1 MFRYKLTSAAKPL
14 FSTSKLNYHISRTLL
29 AMSLGVFSSA
39 VFADDQAKHI
49 DLERIEVTS
58 EKRTV
63 NIMEVASSVTAI
75 FGQEL
80 VDSEAYSITDL
91 GQAIPSVHVYSWG
104 GRRDSNVFIRGI
116 GPGLFTEPTIGFY
129 VDGVNYSSNSIF
141 DLDLVDIERIE
152 VLRGPQGTLYGGNSL
167 AGVINIITK
176 QPDEMPEFKGAFA
189 ADNFGSKRVR
199 LGVNTPLTADHLFL
213 GLSASAYN
221 TDGHLENTYLDKDF
235 GARDD
240 LSARAKLRW
249 IASDNLEAN
258 FVVDYERFRGDSYAM
273 GQLERIK
280 ANPDHIEHDFEGVDD
295 RDALGASVTL
305 DYSGD
310 NVNFISITSWRDW
323 DNLNTADQDTGN
335 DAGYQ
340 FHSHSE
346 DDFDQLSHEMRW
358 SSKNTEDYH
367 WLVGFY
373 AYQSDTQS
381 TTRND
386 LNFSSMYPGSGP
398 MIDRSIIGKDDQ
410 AWAVFG
416 QVDYAITQDIT
427 VIAGLRYHKEQR
439 EADINIDSQSTG
451 VTSQHGGKEE
461 FSEVLPKLALSYQ
474 TANNDL
480 VYASWSKGYRAGG
493 FDTLYPNLSKPS
505 FEPEYSNNYEIAYK
519 ALALENQLS
528 FSITAFYVS
537 LDDQQVQQMLENTT
551 IITDNA
557 GESTSR
563 GVEFESRYQPH
574 PDWTIGF
581 SSSYVDATYS
591 EYESVNFA
599 TGAIEDYS
607 DNRLPNTPKISANL
621 SISNRTELNSD
632 FTLFTQL
639 ENIYMG
645 DHYFDAGNQMKQSA
659 YHLLNAKVGLE
670 SESWYAHLW
679 VKNALD
685 EYYSKVEFNFGFGVT
700 AEAGNPRTIGLTVGT
715 NF

>member
-199 LGVNTPLTADHLFL
+199 LGVNTPLTADNLFL

>member
-14 FSTSKLNYHISRTLL
+14 FSTSKLNYHISRALL
-29 AMSLGVFSSA
+29 AMSLGVSSSA

-80 VDSEAYSITDL
+80 ADSEAYSITDL

-116 GPGLFTEPTIGFY
+116 GPGLFTEPTVGFY

-141 DLDLVDIERIE
+141 DLDLVDIERVE

-176 QPDEMPEFKGAFA
+176 QPDEMPEFKGAFS

-199 LGVNTPLTADHLFL
+199 LGVNTPLTADNLFL

-249 IASDNLEAN
+249 VASDNLEAS

-563 GVEFESRYQPH
+563 GIEFESRYQPH

-685 EYYSKVEFNFGFGVT
+685 EYYSKVAFNFGFGVT

>member
-1 MFRYKLTSAAKPL
+1 MSRYKLTPAAKSGHTL
-14 FSTSKLNYHISRTLL
+14 SKLSSHVSRAVL
-29 AMSLGVFSSA
+29 ALSLSTTACSVY
-39 VFADDQAKHI
+39 ADEQTEQI

-58 EKRTV
+58 EKRTA

-80 VDSEAYSITDL
+80 ADSEVYSITEL
-91 GQAIPSVHVYSWG
+91 GHEIPSLHVYSWG

-141 DLDLVDIERIE
+141 DLDLVDIERVE

-176 QPDEMPEFKGAFA
+176 QPDEVQEFKGTFS
-189 ADNFGSKRVR
+189 ADNLGSKRVR
-199 LGVNTPLTADHLFL
+199 LGVNTPINDDDLFL
-213 GLSASAYN
+213 GVSLSAHNS
-221 TDGHLENTYLDKDF
+221 DGHIENTYLNKDF

-240 LSARAKLRW
+240 ISARTKLRW
-249 IASDNLEAN
+249 IASDTLEAN

-273 GQLERIK
+273 GLIEKIK
-280 ANPDHIEHDFEGVDD
+280 ANPDQVEHDFEGVDD
-295 RDALGASVTL
+295 RDALGASITL
-305 DYSGD
+305 DYAGD
-310 NVNFISITSWRDW
+310 NVDFISITSWRDW
-323 DNLNTADQDTGN
+323 DNFNTADQDTGH

-340 FHSHSE
+340 FHSNSTE
-346 DDFDQLSHEMRW
+346 KFDQLSHEMRW

-367 WLVGFY
+367 WLVGIY
-373 AYQSDTQS
+373 AYQANTHN

-386 LNFSSMYPGSGP
+386 LNFAAMYPGSGP
-398 MIDRSIIGKDDQ
+398 MVDRSITNKDDQ
-410 AWAVFG
+410 AWAAFG
-416 QVDYAITQDIT
+416 QVDYAITDDIT

-439 EADINIDSQSTG
+439 EADITINSQSTG
-451 VTSQHGGKEE
+451 VTAQYDGEKE

-474 TANNDL
+474 TGNDDL
-480 VYASWSKGYRAGG
+480 IYASWSKGYRAGG

-519 ALALENQLS
+519 ALALDNQLS
-528 FSITAFYVS
+528 FSVTAFYIS

-551 IITDNA
+551 VITDNA
-557 GESTSR
+557 GKSASR

-574 PDWTIGF
+574 PDWTVGF

-591 EYESVNFA
+591 EYKSLNFA
-599 TGAIEDYS
+599 TGVVEDYS
-607 DNRLPNTPKISANL
+607 DNRLPNTPKFSANL
-621 SISNRTELNSD
+621 SVSNRTELNSD
-632 FTLFTQL
+632 YTLFTQL

-645 DHYFDAGNQMKQSA
+645 EHYFDAGNQMKQSA
-659 YHLLNAKVGLE
+659 FHLLNAKVGLE
-670 SESWYAHLW
+670 TENWYAHLW

>member
-1 MFRYKLTSAAKPL
+1 MGAILWL
-14 FSTSKLNYHISRTLL
+14 VLLISSPNNQTKCR
-29 AMSLGVFSSA
+29 SS
-39 VFADDQAKHI
+39 
-49 DLERIEVTS
+49 
-58 EKRTV
+58 
-63 NIMEVASSVTAI
+63 
-75 FGQEL
+75 
-80 VDSEAYSITDL
+80 
-91 GQAIPSVHVYSWG
+91 
-104 GRRDSNVFIRGI
+104 
-116 GPGLFTEPTIGFY
+116 
-129 VDGVNYSSNSIF
+129 
-141 DLDLVDIERIE
+141 
-152 VLRGPQGTLYGGNSL
+152 
-167 AGVINIITK
+167 
-176 QPDEMPEFKGAFA
+176 KGAFS

-199 LGVNTPLTADHLFL
+199 LGVNTPLTADNLFL

-398 MIDRSIIGKDDQ
+398 MVDRSIIGKDDQ

>member
-1 MFRYKLTSAAKPL
+1 MSRYQLTPAAKSGHTL
-14 FSTSKLNYHISRTLL
+14 SKLSSHVSRAVL
-29 AMSLGVFSSA
+29 ALSLSTTACSVY
-39 VFADDQAKHI
+39 ADEQTEQI

-58 EKRTV
+58 EKRTA

-80 VDSEAYSITDL
+80 ADSEVYSITEL
-91 GQAIPSVHVYSWG
+91 GHEIPSLHVYSWG

-141 DLDLVDIERIE
+141 DLDLVDIERVE

-176 QPDEMPEFKGAFA
+176 QPDEVQEFKGTFS
-189 ADNFGSKRVR
+189 ADNLGSKRVR
-199 LGVNTPLTADHLFL
+199 LGVNTPINDDDLFL
-213 GLSASAYN
+213 GVSLSAHNS
-221 TDGHLENTYLDKDF
+221 DGHIENTYLNKDF

-240 LSARAKLRW
+240 ISARTKLRW
-249 IASDNLEAN
+249 IASDTLEAN

-273 GQLERIK
+273 GLIEKIK
-280 ANPDHIEHDFEGVDD
+280 ANPDQVEHDFEGVDD
-295 RDALGASVTL
+295 RDALGASITL
-305 DYSGD
+305 DYAGD
-310 NVNFISITSWRDW
+310 NVDFISITSWRDW
-323 DNLNTADQDTGN
+323 DNFNTADQDTGH

-340 FHSHSE
+340 FHSNSTE
-346 DDFDQLSHEMRW
+346 KFDQLSHEMRW

-367 WLVGFY
+367 WLVGIY
-373 AYQSDTQS
+373 AYQANTHN

-386 LNFSSMYPGSGP
+386 LNFAAMYPGSGP
-398 MIDRSIIGKDDQ
+398 MVDRSITIKDDQ
-410 AWAVFG
+410 AWAAFG
-416 QVDYAITQDIT
+416 QVDYAITDDIT

-439 EADINIDSQSTG
+439 EADITINSQSTG
-451 VTSQHGGKEE
+451 VTAQYDGEKE

-474 TANNDL
+474 TGNDDL
-480 VYASWSKGYRAGG
+480 IYASWSKGYRAGG

-519 ALALENQLS
+519 ALALDNQLS
-528 FSITAFYVS
+528 FSVTAFYIS

-551 IITDNA
+551 VITDNA
-557 GESTSR
+557 GKSASR

-574 PDWTIGF
+574 PDWTVGF

-591 EYESVNFA
+591 EYKSLNFA
-599 TGAIEDYS
+599 TGVVEDYS
-607 DNRLPNTPKISANL
+607 DNRLPNTPKFSANL
-621 SISNRTELNSD
+621 SVSNRTELNSD
-632 FTLFTQL
+632 YTLFTQL

-645 DHYFDAGNQMKQSA
+645 EHYFDAGNQMKQSA
-659 YHLLNAKVGLE
+659 FHLLNAKVGLE
-670 SESWYAHLW
+670 TENWYAHLW

>member
-1 MFRYKLTSAAKPL
+1 MFRYKLTSAANPL
-14 FSTSKLNYHISRTLL
+14 FSTSKLNYYISRTLL
-29 AMSLGVFSSA
+29 AMSLGVSSSA

-80 VDSEAYSITDL
+80 ADSEAYSITDL

-141 DLDLVDIERIE
+141 DLDLVDIERVE

-176 QPDEMPEFKGAFA
+176 QPDEMPEFKGTFS

-199 LGVNTPLTADHLFL
+199 LGVNTPLTADNLFL

-249 IASDNLEAN
+249 VASDNLEAN

-340 FHSHSE
+340 FHSHSQE
-346 DDFDQLSHEMRW
+346 DFDQLSHEMRW

-373 AYQSDTQS
+373 GYQSDTQN

-398 MIDRSIIGKDDQ
+398 MVDRSIIGKDDQ

-451 VTSQHGGKEE
+451 VTSQYGGKEE

-474 TANNDL
+474 TNNNDL

-563 GVEFESRYQPH
+563 GIEFESRYQPH

-670 SESWYAHLW
+670 SENWYAHLW

-685 EYYSKVEFNFGFGVT
+685 EYYSKVAFNFGFGVT

>member
-176 QPDEMPEFKGAFA
+176 QPDEMPEFKGAFS

-199 LGVNTPLTADHLFL
+199 LGVNTPLTADNLFL

-273 GQLERIK
+273 GQLERI
-280 ANPDHIEHDFEGVDD
+280 G
-295 RDALGASVTL
+295 R
-305 DYSGD
+305 
-310 NVNFISITSWRDW
+310 
-323 DNLNTADQDTGN
+323 
-335 DAGYQ
+335 
-340 FHSHSE
+340 
-346 DDFDQLSHEMRW
+346 
-358 SSKNTEDYH
+358 
-367 WLVGFY
+367 
-373 AYQSDTQS
+373 
-381 TTRND
+381 
-386 LNFSSMYPGSGP
+386 
-398 MIDRSIIGKDDQ
+398 RS
-410 AWAVFG
+410 
-416 QVDYAITQDIT
+416 
-427 VIAGLRYHKEQR
+427 LE
-439 EADINIDSQSTG
+439 
-451 VTSQHGGKEE
+451 
-461 FSEVLPKLALSYQ
+461 LAC
-474 TANNDL
+474 
-480 VYASWSKGYRAGG
+480 
-493 FDTLYPNLSKPS
+493 
-505 FEPEYSNNYEIAYK
+505 
-519 ALALENQLS
+519 
-528 FSITAFYVS
+528 
-537 LDDQQVQQMLENTT
+537 
-551 IITDNA
+551 
-557 GESTSR
+557 
-563 GVEFESRYQPH
+563 
-574 PDWTIGF
+574 
-581 SSSYVDATYS
+581 
-591 EYESVNFA
+591 
-599 TGAIEDYS
+599 
-607 DNRLPNTPKISANL
+607 
-621 SISNRTELNSD
+621 
-632 FTLFTQL
+632 
-639 ENIYMG
+639 
-645 DHYFDAGNQMKQSA
+645 
-659 YHLLNAKVGLE
+659 
-670 SESWYAHLW
+670 
-679 VKNALD
+679 
-685 EYYSKVEFNFGFGVT
+685 
-700 AEAGNPRTIGLTVGT
+700 
-715 NF
+715 